1 MYEYEGLATVRIIVE
16 AESQDDA
23 HDKMTR
29 ILRDTVY
36 DIDSL
41 EVL

>member
-16 AESQDDA
+16 AESQQDA
-23 HDKMTR
+23 AEKMER
-29 ILRDTVY
+29 ILGDSVY
-36 DIDSL
+36 AIESL

>member
-16 AESQDDA
+16 AESQQDA
-23 HDKMTR
+23 EEKMER
-29 ILRDTVY
+29 ILGDSVY
-36 DIDSL
+36 AIESL

>member
-1 MYEYEGLATVRIIVE
+1 MYSYEGLATVRIIVE

-23 HDKMTR
+23 HQRMER
-29 ILRDTVY
+29 IVRDCVY

>member
-1 MYEYEGLATVRIIVE
+1 MYSYEGLATVRVMVE
-16 AESQDDA
+16 AESAVDA
-23 HDKMTR
+23 YHRMES
-29 ILRDTVY
+29 ILKDCVY

>member
-16 AESQDDA
+16 ADSQEDA
-23 HDKMTR
+23 EQKMTS
-29 ILRDTVY
+29 ILKDCVY

>member
-1 MYEYEGLATVRIIVE
+1 MYTYEGLATVRIMIE

-23 HDKMTR
+23 YERMMH
-29 ILRDTVY
+29 ILGNTVY
-36 DIDSL
+36 EVEAL